1 MTVPSNP
8 RVELT
13 RAPPAAVLPT
23 EPIMAPLRKAVPPV
37 GGVDV
42 SPIIGVA
49 VVSFL
54 NEILLGP
61 QGILKLLQR

>member
-1 MTVPSNP
+1 
-8 RVELT
+8 
-13 RAPPAAVLPT
+13 
-23 EPIMAPLRKAVPPV
+23 MAPLRKAVPPV